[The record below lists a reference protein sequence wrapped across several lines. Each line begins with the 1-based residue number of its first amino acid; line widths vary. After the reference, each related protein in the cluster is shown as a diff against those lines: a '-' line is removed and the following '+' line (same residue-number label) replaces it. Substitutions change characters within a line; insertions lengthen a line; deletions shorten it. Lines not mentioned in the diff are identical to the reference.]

1 MLKIVKFAIIII
13 IYYKTVV
20 FNALKIVK
28 IAKVEMS
35 VLNVK
40 MDFILTMTNVFKNV
54 LMLIHMQI

>member
-28 IAKVEMS
+28 FAKVEMS